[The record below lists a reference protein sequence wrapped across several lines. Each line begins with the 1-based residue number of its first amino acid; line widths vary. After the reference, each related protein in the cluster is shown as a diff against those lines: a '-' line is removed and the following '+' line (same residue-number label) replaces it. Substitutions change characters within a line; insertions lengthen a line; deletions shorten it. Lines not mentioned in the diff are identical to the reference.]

1 MVAVDFGHTSN
12 PDKTGFGSN
21 QRLLNA
27 YPEALGDAAK
37 SPLPVYAVPGTSRF
51 DTGATGLNGPCRGML
66 YVFGK
71 GLYVIAGTAAAL
83 FDDQGNATPVS
94 GTIGGSSMAIMAANQ
109 RPNPQIGIV
118 ADNVYYVLDTGTN
131 TIAEPNISTLPAPNS
146 VTFLDGYLVF
156 SIPDGRI
163 FHTNLNDALTVN
175 ALAYGTASSRSDG
188 LRRIVTHRGALIALG
203 ETSLEIWEDVG
214 TMPFAFAPIRADV
227 DIGCIAEQT
236 VTTVADALLWAD
248 QNGMV
253 RQLTASEPVRI
264 STHAL
269 ERAISDLSWDERRA
283 LRAVYTHFNGHDFYA
298 LTSPYWTWE
307 FDLATGLWH
316 ERASGGLPNWFAQG
330 YRVVQRQGGDRIE
343 RGCEPSRPRRFLAN
357 REREPLPVPRTVGP
371 AACVSKGFD
380 RGSAGRRYYSGCGN
394 NRAECRSGESR
405 THARLVRRWRQDV
418 ERRTHCFPWP
428 RRGAHG
434 GRKLPSARRDAKGR
448 ADFPALLVF
457 AGLARHPQ
465 RRRTGEAD
473 TRMTG
478 QANLFSRFGFQ
489 VGPDGKLDNYTR
501 AFFSKFGGR
510 VGPAIADVDAN
521 SSWAQIAATSNGLI
535 SEFAAQGWTQK
546 GYDADETAYANA
558 IQAVTMIP
566 AATEWGYAPYEVFQ
580 DRDGNRC

>member
-51 DTGATGLNGPCRGML
+51 DAGATGLNGPCRGML

-131 TIAEPNISTLPAPNS
+131 AITEPNISTLPAPNS

-330 YRVVQRQGGDRIE
+330 YKSFSGKVVIGSSEDASLHVLDDSSQTESGN
-343 RGCEPSRPRRFLAN
+343 PYLFLAQSA
-357 REREPLPVPRTVGP
+357 PLHAFPKGLIVDQLDVDIIPGVGITGP
-371 AACVSKGFD
+371 NAEAANPELMLDWSDDG
-380 RGSAGRRYYSGCGN
+380 GSTWS
-394 NRAECRSGESR
+394 
-405 THARLVRRWRQDV
+405 
-418 ERRTHCFPWP
+418 
-428 RRGAHG
+428 G
-434 GRKLPSARRDAKGR
+434 GRTASL
-448 ADFPALLVF
+448 
-457 AGLARHPQ
+457 
-465 RRRTGEAD
+465 
-473 TRMTG
+473 
-478 QANLFSRFGFQ
+478 
-489 VGPDGKLDNYTR
+489 
-501 AFFSKFGGR
+501 GR
-510 VGPAIADVDAN
+510 VGERMAVASFHQLGATLRGGRTFRLSSSSPVSRGILNADARVRPILA
-521 SSWAQIAATSNGLI
+521 
-535 SEFAAQGWTQK
+535 
-546 GYDADETAYANA
+546 
-558 IQAVTMIP
+558 
-566 AATEWGYAPYEVFQ
+566 
-580 DRDGNRC
+580 

>member
-94 GTIGGSSMAIMAANQ
+94 GTIGGRSMAIMAANQ

-131 TIAEPNISTLPAPNS
+131 AITEPNISTLPAPNS

-330 YRVVQRQGGDRIE
+330 YKSFSGKVVIGSSENASLHVLDNSSQTESGN
-343 RGCEPSRPRRFLAN
+343 PYLFLAQSA
-357 REREPLPVPRTVGP
+357 PLHAFPKGLIVDQLDVDIIPGVGITGP
-371 AACVSKGFD
+371 NAEAANPELMLDWSDDG
-380 RGSAGRRYYSGCGN
+380 GSTWS
-394 NRAECRSGESR
+394 
-405 THARLVRRWRQDV
+405 
-418 ERRTHCFPWP
+418 
-428 RRGAHG
+428 G
-434 GRKLPSARRDAKGR
+434 GRTASL
-448 ADFPALLVF
+448 
-457 AGLARHPQ
+457 
-465 RRRTGEAD
+465 
-473 TRMTG
+473 
-478 QANLFSRFGFQ
+478 
-489 VGPDGKLDNYTR
+489 
-501 AFFSKFGGR
+501 GR
-510 VGPAIADVDAN
+510 VGERMAVASFHQLGATLRGGRTFRLSSSSPVSRGILNADARVRPILA
-521 SSWAQIAATSNGLI
+521 
-535 SEFAAQGWTQK
+535 
-546 GYDADETAYANA
+546 
-558 IQAVTMIP
+558 
-566 AATEWGYAPYEVFQ
+566 
-580 DRDGNRC
+580 